1 MAMLVRIME
10 ATPERA
16 EAIAR
21 EWGIKPCAGQALDVI
36 HAAIAAAYHREV
48 DAEARRAVRR
58 TRAEP
63 A

>member
-1 MAMLVRIME
+1 MTVRIME
-10 ATPERA
+10 TTHERA

-21 EWGIKPCAGQALDVI
+21 DWDIKPCAGQALDVI